1 MFPCP
6 PPPAYPARTPP
17 QYFLKECGPVFR
29 TNAADPKSGKFPT
42 CGSNVDCSS
51 LLRAYS
57 SPTPLPSNVFARQG
71 TPRHAQARRGTPR
84 RGSDV
89 HRQATPG
96 RCAPCRSEVPLF
108 RLPTKCTGSTAP
120 GAGTSVCGTPQT
132 HKPRAHQKPRGGR
145 WTTHTRE
152 GPTRSR
158 LPDPA
163 NVWPRRRCVYAPGRC
178 DPHFGLGKREQTC
191 HGSAIHEQKYVTG
204 APRTRHIALPQI
216 PWVTLV
222 TFGSLGTISCCNWRV
237 RGGG

>member
-1 MFPCP
+1 MADYRETTTSAVVPETP
-6 PPPAYPARTPP
+6 PPGPAKWQVGQTPWFP
-17 QYFLKECGPVFR
+17 PIGSRVCRKVCPM
-29 TNAADPKSGKFPT
+29 PK
-42 CGSNVDCSS
+42 
-51 LLRAYS
+51 RS
-57 SPTPLPSNVFARQG
+57 SPVPFTDEVHWFHS
-71 TPRHAQARRGTPR
+71 PRCGHIR
-84 RGSDV
+84 
-89 HRQATPG
+89 
-96 RCAPCRSEVPLF
+96 
-108 RLPTKCTGSTAP
+108 
-120 GAGTSVCGTPQT
+120 CGTPQT

-145 WTTHTRE
+145 GTTHTRE

-158 LPDPA
+158 LPDSA